1 MRWKRSSVRYSN
13 TPAPETPYQAAQ
25 QEWDDRIGSAR
36 VQAANWRFMA
46 FGCLAFAFLMAGAV
60 LWQFSR
66 STIIPYVVEVNN
78 QGEVRSVGAAI
89 QPYHPTDAQI
99 AYQLSRFIRDVRSLP
114 TDPIVLRDDWLEA
127 YNYVTARGA
136 MILNES
142 ARARDPFGRLGRE
155 SIAVETTS
163 VVRASESSFQVRWI
177 ERTYMNGALSSTQ
190 HWTAILSTLLR
201 PPSDEDTLR
210 KNPLGIYI
218 DSFDWSRELDAS

>member
-1 MRWKRSSVRYSN
+1 MRWKRSSVRYST

-46 FGCLAFAFLMAGAV
+46 FGCLAFAFLMASAV

-66 STIIPYVVEVNN
+66 SSIIPYVVEVNS
-78 QGEVRSVGAAI
+78 QGEVRSVGAAT
-89 QPYHPTDAQI
+89 QPYRPTDAQI
-99 AYQLSRFIRDVRSLP
+99 AYQLSRFVRDVRSLP

-142 ARARDPFGRLGRE
+142 ARSRDPFSHLGRE

-177 ERTYMNGALSSTQ
+177 ERTYMNGSLASTQ

-201 PPSDEDTLR
+201 APSDDDTIR

-218 DSFDWSRELDAS
+218 DSLDWSRELDAS